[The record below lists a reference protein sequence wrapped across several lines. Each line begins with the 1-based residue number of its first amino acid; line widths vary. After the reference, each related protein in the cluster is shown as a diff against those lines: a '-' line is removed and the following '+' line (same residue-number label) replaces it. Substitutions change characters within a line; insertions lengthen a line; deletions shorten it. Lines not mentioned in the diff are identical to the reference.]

1 MPNRRQ
7 NSETERNIFRNQ
19 KCKLQLPIALHQSPT
34 KFLLGWLNT
43 QENALFESKIW
54 SCFFL
59 DYSTRYLVTQEKK
72 FRNKLDN
79 PSLRFLGLL
88 EGAGMAEV
96 EEVVD
101 AIGVHPDRPPRRR
114 QRVVPLRRRRR
125 RLLLRVRVLQWL
137 HRHRRRSQ
145 SLLFFFL
152 AGDDDVAAVLAGAGK
167 RGPRNGN
174 GEDDG

>member
-1 MPNRRQ
+1 MFFPWLFNQ
-7 NSETERNIFRNQ
+7 ILGNSR
-19 KCKLQLPIALHQSPT
+19 
-34 KFLLGWLNT
+34 
-43 QENALFESKIW
+43 
-54 SCFFL
+54 
-59 DYSTRYLVTQEKK
+59 KK

-114 QRVVPLRRRRR
+114 QRVVPLRRRRC

-145 SLLFFFL
+145 SLLLFFFWRETTTWQRFWRGRENGDHETEMEKTTVK
-152 AGDDDVAAVLAGAGK
+152 AGGPTDAARPLLFMDG
-167 RGPRNGN
+167 RRNVF
-174 GEDDG
+174 

>member
-1 MPNRRQ
+1 MFFPWLFNQ
-7 NSETERNIFRNQ
+7 ILGNSR
-19 KCKLQLPIALHQSPT
+19 
-34 KFLLGWLNT
+34 
-43 QENALFESKIW
+43 
-54 SCFFL
+54 
-59 DYSTRYLVTQEKK
+59 KK

-114 QRVVPLRRRRR
+114 QRVVPLRRRRC

-145 SLLFFFL
+145 SLLLFFFWRERRAPALDRGRRARNGAMLCTLQCTPWMLCFVSFFFL
-152 AGDDDVAAVLAGAGK
+152 FIFFFFYFLGVCLAWWHQQASAAAAAATTTIGGTGSSVTMGA
-167 RGPRNGN
+167 
-174 GEDDG
+174 